1 MSFLSLIAV
10 FLIEQLQ
17 PLHYRRV
24 VEEPLLAWADF
35 IQSRFDAGEYSLL
48 HATQIK
54 PDALPGG
61 ASCTLRRYTAD
72 IPAGA
77 QTAQLKLS
85 LSGNSCKVYDYALVM
100 L

>member
-1 MSFLSLIAV
+1 MSCCCTAQAPPAEAAL
-10 FLIEQLQ
+10 
-17 PLHYRRV
+17 
-24 VEEPLLAWADF
+24 
-35 IQSRFDAGEYSLL
+35 RFDAGEYSLL

-85 LSGNSCKVYDYALVM
+85 LPGNSCKVYDYALVM

>member
-1 MSFLSLIAV
+1 MSCCCTAQAPPPEASL
-10 FLIEQLQ
+10 
-17 PLHYRRV
+17 
-24 VEEPLLAWADF
+24 
-35 IQSRFDAGEYSLL
+35 RFDAGEYSLL

-100 L
+100 LIKTPRPEGLTFAGRALIL